1 MLATVQGSEC
11 ETPQEPSPSPLFHA
25 GPGAAQALG
34 ALHHPWRI
42 LNRSAAATG
51 GAGRAVPPV
60 SAQQAPA
67 GAGGTPRSPRD
78 WDMGTC
84 MPGLSSASVVLQ
96 VVGAS
101 ETHDLGVTRLPELE
115 EVRWQEEVA
124 GTPG

>member
-1 MLATVQGSEC
+1 
-11 ETPQEPSPSPLFHA
+11 
-25 GPGAAQALG
+25 
-34 ALHHPWRI
+34 
-42 LNRSAAATG
+42 
-51 GAGRAVPPV
+51 
-60 SAQQAPA
+60 
-67 GAGGTPRSPRD
+67 
-78 WDMGTC
+78 MGTC